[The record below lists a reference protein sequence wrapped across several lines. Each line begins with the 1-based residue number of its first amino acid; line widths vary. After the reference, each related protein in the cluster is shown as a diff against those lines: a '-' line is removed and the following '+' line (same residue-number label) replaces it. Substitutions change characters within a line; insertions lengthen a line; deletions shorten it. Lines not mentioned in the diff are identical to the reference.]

1 MSDAESLSSDD
12 IAFLC
17 DIGAFELTEG
27 RHPAQ
32 LQRLIAAGYVEPANA
47 AQAPA
52 KFQLTAKAERLLSAL
67 EPKMS
72 EAEMRAASSILKGME
87 ARGIAPIVA
96 KLPDLQ
102 KE

>member
-1 MSDAESLSSDD
+1 MSDVESLSSDD

-52 KFQLTAKAERLLSAL
+52 KFQLTAKAERLLSERGVGL
-67 EPKMS
+67 N
-72 EAEMRAASSILKGME
+72 EA
-87 ARGIAPIVA
+87 
-96 KLPDLQ
+96 
-102 KE
+102 